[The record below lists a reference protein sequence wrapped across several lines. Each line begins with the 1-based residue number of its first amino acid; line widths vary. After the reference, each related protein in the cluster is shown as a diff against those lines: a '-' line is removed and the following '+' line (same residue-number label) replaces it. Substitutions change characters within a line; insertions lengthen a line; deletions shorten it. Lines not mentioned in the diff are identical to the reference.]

1 MGPLKLKKK
10 ASRATYIKSKPKT
23 KLEMMTQFHLFL
35 AGKLNNMSQI
45 INAIRLSNELILE
58 QLIHTYIISFNTV
71 FLKKINYKI
80 NTKSKYILLN
90 NLFI

>member
-1 MGPLKLKKK
+1 MNQLSPIVLVV
-10 ASRATYIKSKPKT
+10 RWNNDTI
-23 KLEMMTQFHLFL
+23 HLFL